1 MNARLSWILPS
12 TLIAIV
18 LLAPSQVSA
27 GQHSFGGGVRYWKT
41 LDNLDE
47 FDDISEDGYSL
58 MGSYRFQPKG
68 LLSFEF
74 DLELY
79 DEDFGGADDAAWA
92 PQALVLFGHGL
103 YIGAGAGVLFAEV
116 QGNDTSD
123 TFYLLRGG
131 FDFPILPHLRLDIF
145 ANYIT
150 NAYDNLGDVD
160 SDAITLGANVRFT
173 VGSRR

>member
-1 MNARLSWILPS
+1 MNARTPWIVILVL
-12 TLIAIV
+12 TAIV
-18 LLAPSQVSA
+18 LFTPVASVA
-27 GQHSFGGGVRYWKT
+27 AEHSFGGGVRYWKT
-41 LDNLDE
+41 LDDLDG

-79 DEDFGGADDAAWA
+79 NEGFGGADDNAWA

-103 YIGAGAGVLFAEV
+103 YIGAGAGVLLADV
-116 QGNDTSD
+116 QGDDTSD
-123 TFYLLRGG
+123 TFYVLRGG

-150 NAYDNLGDVD
+150 DAYDNLGDVD

-173 VGSRR
+173 LGSRR